1 MNIMDDFM
9 TATVIKVEMP
19 SETFVYF
26 LICFVKIC

>member
-19 SETFVYF
+19 SEKFVYF
-26 LICFVKIC
+26 LLFFFY